1 MIFNLTIQGE
11 AVVVTVLWKGKD
23 GGVEQ
28 YNQTIHPGEW
38 FNGSPYELLREHA
51 EKDGWLEIIE
61 KNT

>member
-28 YNQTIHPGEW
+28 YNQTILPGDN
-38 FNGSPYELLREHA
+38 FSGIPHELLRIHA
-51 EKDGWLEIIE
+51 EKRGGL
-61 KNT
+61 K